1 MDLEKVYVVGQRWKQ
16 NWTVLR
22 RIVRKVQEEVKQEQ
36 WGVYMGKENG
46 HLVRL

>member
-16 NWTVLR
+16 SWTVLW
-22 RIVRKVQEEVKQEQ
+22 RIVRKVQGGVKQEQ
-36 WGVYMGKENG
+36 CGVYMDNEND